1 MLNANDGL
9 TSTDAV
15 HEALALAGATGEHWS
30 DAILHRICGDMRP
43 RVARACGAWPITLGA
58 VF

>member
-1 MLNANDGL
+1 VLNANDGL

-30 DAILHRICGDMRP
+30 DAILHRMP
-43 RVARACGAWPITLGA
+43 RVRRLANHIGRGILIIEKRE
-58 VF
+58 